1 MKSFAS
7 FVTEVKR
14 SKIRQDSK
22 TGDEAGVNTKND
34 TVGTVNITDEIVP
47 DNWHNS
53 IGTRVKAVKRL
64 IKPERVFGAV
74 EMPHHKIKEET
85 ISEGRPKK
93 NATED
98 DPGSEHVVMQLRKV
112 ISTRGQ
118 HKVKHVS
125 GETSSVS
132 PAHAHKML
140 AHHDNLKTTAE
151 KDSYAKRLHRS
162 ASSMHDAMSG
172 KAETHEPKVS
182 LAGKITG
189 TQSEAFMDVT
199 PNKRIKPVNMAQT
212 VAEPKARNAPS
223 SAASLQNAANQRVA
237 QLDAAAQNEK
247 QSSADNAKKEL
258 ATRNQAK
265 KLRQSMKK

>member
-53 IGTRVKAVKRL
+53 MGTRVKAVKRL

-74 EMPHHKIKEET
+74 EMPHHKIKEENIDEISSELVGKVNKARSIGGKPAKTKEADITRASAVRKAWLKSKVGTVKEET
-85 ISEGRPKK
+85 ITEGRPKK

-125 GETSSVS
+125 GETSDVS

-140 AHHDNLKTTAE
+140 AHHDNLRTTAE
-151 KDSYAKRLHRS
+151 KDTYAKRLHRS
-162 ASSMHDAMSG
+162 ASSMKDAMAG
-172 KAETHEPKVS
+172 KAEPHKPKIS
-182 LAGKITG
+182 LGGKITG
-189 TQSEAFMDVT
+189 
-199 PNKRIKPVNMAQT
+199 
-212 VAEPKARNAPS
+212 
-223 SAASLQNAANQRVA
+223 NQ
-237 QLDAAAQNEK
+237 
-247 QSSADNAKKEL
+247 
-258 ATRNQAK
+258 
-265 KLRQSMKK
+265 